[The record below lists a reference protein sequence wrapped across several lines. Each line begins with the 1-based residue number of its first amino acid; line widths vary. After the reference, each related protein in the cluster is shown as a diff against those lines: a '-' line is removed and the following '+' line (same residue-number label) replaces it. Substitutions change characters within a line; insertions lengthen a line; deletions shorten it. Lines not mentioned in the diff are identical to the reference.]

1 MTLYRLIPF
10 LATAVSALLPAVAQ
24 ESADVIAKQDVIYG
38 RADGAALLADI
49 AYPSGKDRLPVILM
63 VHGGRW
69 RAGSKSDANYAKQ
82 DGWARD
88 GFFAMNIDYRL
99 VNSTPAPACYQD
111 MYTALRWVHAHAA
124 EYHIDT
130 SRIYLMGNSSGGHE
144 VALAATLGEGP
155 YGKTGGWDKESEDFR
170 ASISFSGAYDLN
182 TLSWGNLWTPLTG
195 SASTGFITLT
205 GTALEEARRIASPLH
220 NIGAQT
226 KPLLLLHSDDDRSVP
241 IQQAIDMDKAL
252 TEAHVQHK
260 FIHYKDR
267 GHIGFTDEA
276 MREARAFIAD
286 LESKA
291 VTAST
296 RGRRAFSALTSASVK
311 CSASRRYASKL
322 P

>member
-1 MTLYRLIPF
+1 MALYRLVPF
-10 LATAVSALLPAVAQ
+10 FAAAASGLLTAVAQ
-24 ESADVIAKQDVIYG
+24 DSAGVIAQKDVIYG

-49 AYPSGKDRLPVILM
+49 AYPAGKDHLPVILM

-69 RAGSKSDANYAKQ
+69 RAGSRSDENYAKQ

-111 MYTALRWVHAHAA
+111 MYTALRWVHAHAS
-124 EYHIDT
+124 EYHLDA

-170 ASISFSGAYDLN
+170 AAISFSGAYDLN
-182 TLSWGNLWTPLTG
+182 TLSWGNLWTPITG
-195 SASTGFITLT
+195 SASTGFITLA
-205 GTALEEARRIASPLH
+205 GAALEEARRVASPLH
-220 NIGAQT
+220 NIGPRT

-252 TEAHVQHK
+252 TAANLPHK
-260 FIHYKDR
+260 FIHYTDR

-291 VTAST
+291 AP
-296 RGRRAFSALTSASVK
+296 GTS
-311 CSASRRYASKL
+311 SASR
-322 P
+322 

>member
-1 MTLYRLIPF
+1 MTLYRLVPF
-10 LATAVSALLPAVAQ
+10 FAAAASGVLTAVAQ
-24 ESADVIAKQDVIYG
+24 DSRGVMAQKDVIYG

-49 AYPSGKDRLPVILM
+49 AYPAGKDHLPAILM

-69 RAGSKSDANYAKQ
+69 RAGSRSDENYAKQ

-111 MYTALRWVHAHAA
+111 MYTALRWVHAHAS

-170 ASISFSGAYDLN
+170 AAISFSGAYDLN
-182 TLSWGNLWTPLTG
+182 TLSWGNLWTPITG
-195 SASTGFITLT
+195 SASTGFTTLA
-205 GTALEEARRIASPLH
+205 GASLEEARRIASPLH
-220 NIGAQT
+220 NIGPRT

-252 TEAHVQHK
+252 TAAHVPHK
-260 FIHYKDR
+260 FIHYTDR

-286 LESKA
+286 LESK
-291 VTAST
+291 TAPGT
-296 RGRRAFSALTSASVK
+296 G
-311 CSASRRYASKL
+311 SASR
-322 P
+322 

>member
-291 VTAST
+291 ATAST
-296 RGRRAFSALTSASVK
+296 RAGGLSAH
-311 CSASRRYASKL
+311 
-322 P
+322 

>member
-1 MTLYRLIPF
+1 MARSTFRGLLLLYAAAAF
-10 LATAVSALLPAVAQ
+10 TARIAM
-24 ESADVIAKQDVIYG
+24 ADDTGKVIAQKDVIYG

-49 AYPSGKDRLPVILM
+49 AYPDGKDHLPVILM

-99 VNSTPAPACYQD
+99 VNSTPAPACFLD
-111 MYTALRWVHAHAA
+111 MYTAVRWVHAHAS
-124 EYHIDT
+124 EYRLDV

-155 YGKTGGWDKESEDFR
+155 YGKTGGWENESEDFR
-170 ASISFSGAYDLN
+170 AVIAFSGAYNLN
-182 TLSWGNLWTPLTG
+182 TLSWGNLWTPITG
-195 SASTGFITLT
+195 SATTGFVTLA
-205 GTALEEARRIASPLH
+205 GAALEEARRIASPIH
-220 NIGAQT
+220 NIGPNT
-226 KPLLLLHSDDDRSVP
+226 KPMLLLHSDDDRSVP
-241 IQQAIDMDKAL
+241 IQQALDMDKAL
-252 TEAHVQHK
+252 TDAHVPHK

-276 MREARAFIAD
+276 MGEARAFIAD

-291 VTAST
+291 PAATAVA
-296 RGRRAFSALTSASVK
+296 R
-311 CSASRRYASKL
+311 
-322 P
+322 